1 LSGSLLEF
9 DAAQELAL
17 ELPLEAPLRL
27 TGLPGSG
34 KTTILVR
41 RALRAAAEGVPALLT
56 APSTRAVAHLRA
68 LLGPARGIECA
79 TLGDAALAVLR
90 ANARERAVRV
100 IDDVRAAQIFE
111 AAAAPLFSLEWSEIV
126 AAEID
131 PEITGLRA
139 PQRFAAA
146 AFRLIR
152 KLRRADISAEA
163 FKTLCEKG
171 TTQFFG
177 RLPNLADPAL
187 IMDTSSK
194 YRDSL
199 RADPGE
205 LSRQHAREVDLV
217 KILVKL
223 YRAYSA
229 DLTERGCLTADDA
242 LYEAARLLSAR
253 STPFRPPQK
262 LAFVDDAQDLTSGE
276 LAFLRAAFGPELAR
290 VTLAG
295 DPAQATRTFAGARGE
310 AELRSGTALV
320 LATSYRCPAQILALA
335 ERGLDPRTHAAP
347 APAAEAF
354 SLYRGADAQDEARY
368 VAATVTRLL
377 SEGVDPEGIAI
388 LTRSLPAAHVY
399 IDALLARGVPVDVAG
414 EASLYDFAAVQDG
427 LAALWALADPYRH
440 EYLMRNLE
448 APWLNLSDA
457 SIALLCAEPP
467 EQPQPLLFEL
477 PEDAED
483 DEIRGRWDRLR
494 DLRLGRNVTR
504 GDADA
509 ALSEDARARIRAF
522 RAALERWERLE
533 RELGL
538 PQLAGTI
545 LGETVL
551 GTARDDARGRFA
563 RGLIA
568 RLLAQVEAYARREPL
583 GTLRDFLNEVDAI
596 AAVDADLLA
605 LDQALPAS
613 VRVLDVEAAKGRE
626 FDHVFVVD
634 VRAGAFPRY
643 YVPEAFL
650 FTPSFGIIPKENV
663 GAGARSARTAKF
675 TYALFRQNLRGK
687 YNSEERR
694 AFYCAVSRARAHVY
708 VSASGRPTR
717 GVAAPEILEELT
729 QR

>member
-1 LSGSLLEF
+1 MSGSLLQL
-9 DAAQELAL
+9 DAAQTLA
-17 ELPLEAPLRL
+17 LEAPLDAALRL
-27 TGLPGSG
+27 TGPPGSG
-34 KTTILVR
+34 KSTILVR
-41 RALRAAAEGVPALLT
+41 RALRAAAEGVPALVT
-56 APSTRAVAHLRA
+56 APSARAVAHLRA

-79 TLGDAALAVLR
+79 TLGEFALAVLR
-90 ANARERAVRV
+90 ASAPERAVRV

-152 KLRRADISAEA
+152 KLRRAGISADA
-163 FKTLCEKG
+163 FKANCEKG

-177 RLPNLADPAL
+177 HPPNLADPAL
-187 IMDTSSK
+187 IMDTPGK

-199 RADPGE
+199 RADPRE

-223 YRAYSA
+223 YRTYSA

-242 LYEAARLLSAR
+242 LYEAARLLTAQR
-253 STPFRPPQK
+253 APFRLNER
-262 LAFVDDAQDLTSGE
+262 LAFVDDAQDLTAGE
-276 LAFLRAAFGPELAR
+276 LAFLRAAFGTELAR

-295 DPAQATRTFAGARGE
+295 DPEQATRSFAGARGD
-310 AELRSGTALV
+310 AELRAGTPLV
-320 LATSYRCPAQILALA
+320 LTTSYRCPAQILALA
-335 ERGLDPRTHAAP
+335 ERGLDPQKYAP
-347 APAAEAF
+347 APAEAESY

-368 VAATVTRLL
+368 VAATVARLL
-377 SEGVDPEGIAI
+377 SEGVNPERIAI

-414 EASLYDFAAVQDG
+414 EASLYDFPAVQDG
-427 LAALWALADPYRH
+427 MAALWALADPYRH

-457 SIALLCAEPP
+457 SIAILCAEPP

-477 PEDAED
+477 PEDADD

-509 ALSEDARARIRAF
+509 ALSEDARSRIRAF
-522 RAALERWERLE
+522 RAALERWEGLE

-538 PQLAGTI
+538 SQLARTI

-551 GTARDDARGRFA
+551 GTARDDVRDRFA
-563 RGLIA
+563 RGLVA
-568 RLLAQVEAYARREPL
+568 RLLAQVQAYAAREPL
-583 GTLRDFLNEVDAI
+583 GTLRGFLDEIDAI

-605 LDQALPAS
+605 LEQVLPAS

-626 FDHVFVVD
+626 FEHVFVVD

-650 FTPSFGIIPKENV
+650 FTPRFGIIPKENV

-675 TYALFRQNLRGK
+675 TYVLFRQNLRGK
-687 YNSEERR
+687 YNAEERR
-694 AFYCAVSRARAHVY
+694 AFYCAVTRARAHVY

-729 QR
+729 RR